1 MKIRIH
7 DLIPISNV
15 NGPGKRFCIWVQ
27 GCNLNCYNCFNPKTH
42 SFKAG
47 KLYSVADIFQQII
60 STTNIDGISISGGEP
75 FLQAEAL
82 LELIKMVKEKTKLS
96 ILIYSG
102 FYLSELREKSI
113 NKEILD
119 LTDIL
124 IAGRY
129 EDELKIIEPF
139 RSSSNQQIYFLSNRY
154 SLEDFNSNTAEII
167 ITENGSLIYSGL
179 DSC

>member
-1 MKIRIH
+1 M
-7 DLIPISNV
+7 
-15 NGPGKRFCIWVQ
+15 
-27 GCNLNCYNCFNPKTH
+27 
-42 SFKAG
+42 
-47 KLYSVADIFQQII
+47 
-60 STTNIDGISISGGEP
+60 
-75 FLQAEAL
+75 
-82 LELIKMVKEKTKLS
+82 
-96 ILIYSG
+96 
-102 FYLSELREKSI
+102 
-113 NKEILD
+113 D